1 MEIKRYKNLEIS
13 PDTEKRRQQ
22 IKSLQDEFMAF
33 SWRGFDA
40 FDNFGAFIIN
50 EKKGSLKFYNGL
62 DFTNEYSKPQFDSN
76 IGELMGVNFNRQK
89 IDFTIGV
96 YWISI
101 EHYRLLLDWL
111 NPMEVNMLSFGFNKF
126 YGYMAK
132 LTKIADSVRYIVG
145 KEKGIPM
152 YYTEL
157 KLSFELQGAQCAKGL
172 FPYELTQTE
181 AKPNIWRINTE
192 TNEFIHSD
200 LSTPIEVGF
209 QITPNS
215 PNASFS
221 YSAEYNKETV
231 ELFSV
236 TFAKLTIG
244 QTFYLKYNSE
254 TGVLYIRY
262 GNSNAEKILSLITTA
277 DTGERIIQQWST
289 KKFVIPGR
297 FEDPYFNME
306 GLKFIG
312 KAENL
317 KEYKCNSFMCFPR
330 TNII

>member
-1 MEIKRYKNLEIS
+1 MEITYYKNLDIS
-13 PDTEKRRQQ
+13 TDTEKRRQQ
-22 IKSLQDEFMAF
+22 IKSLQDEFMTF

-111 NPMEVNMLSFGFNKF
+111 NPMEVNMLSFGFNRF

-132 LTKIADSVRYIVG
+132 LTKIADSTRYIVG
-145 KEKGIPM
+145 RENGIPM

-172 FPYELTQTE
+172 FPYELIQKTE
-181 AKPNIWRINTE
+181 EPNSLRINTGIS
-192 TNEFIHSD
+192 EFIYSD
-200 LSTPIEVGF
+200 LSTPIEIGF
-209 QITPNS
+209 EITPDSADAN
-215 PNASFS
+215 FS
-221 YSAEYNKETV
+221 YNAKYNGETI

-236 TFAKLTIG
+236 TFAKLTKD

-262 GNSNAEKILSLITTA
+262 GNSNAEKILSLITTT
-277 DTGERIIQQWST
+277 DTGERIVQQWST

-297 FEDPYFNME
+297 FEDPYFDME
-306 GLKFIG
+306 GLVFTGEAK
-312 KAENL
+312 NL
-317 KEYKCNSFMCFPR
+317 KYKCNSFMCFPR